1 MKKTNEDTSSSYY
14 YYNDNN
20 NNMNNKN
27 TVGNSVNS
35 NNIDNSNNN
44 NNNYYYISKSKN
56 KNNNNDY
63 KDDNNKNEMI
73 NSIVIS
79 GWPAVGKTTMAS
91 EIAKEFKFK
100 LYNGGDILKMLARDK
115 GYSVSRNDWWDTEE
129 AKRFMADRKT
139 DPNFDKQVDNKLVE
153 IVKTEKAVITS
164 YTLPWLVEGPVKF
177 WLKGSQLNRAK
188 RMANRDNLSLKE
200 AQKVVKMRDEE
211 NKAIY
216 RRLYQF
222 EFGQDLTV
230 FDFSIN
236 TDLICLNS
244 LVKVSIDIIK
254 NIIANGEAKGQ

>member
-1 MKKTNEDTSSSYY
+1 MEKTNENTTSYKQYDNECSN
-14 YYNDNN
+14 NDNDHN
-20 NNMNNKN
+20 H
-27 TVGNSVNS
+27 
-35 NNIDNSNNN
+35 
-44 NNNYYYISKSKN
+44 SKSKN
-56 KNNNNDY
+56 NIKNNS
-63 KDDNNKNEMI
+63 I
-73 NSIVIS
+73 TSIVIS

-91 EIAKEFKFK
+91 EIAKEFNLK

-129 AKRFMADRKT
+129 AKKFMADRKT
-139 DPNFDKQVDNKLVE
+139 DPNFDKHVDNKLVE
-153 IVKTEKAVITS
+153 IVKTENAVITS

-188 RMANRDNLSLKE
+188 RMANRDNLSFEE
-200 AQKVVKMRDEE
+200 AQNVVKLRDEE

-236 TDLICLNS
+236 TDLMCLDS
-244 LVKVSIDIIK
+244 LVKVSIGILK
-254 NIIANGEAKGQ
+254 NIFTNNEAQAQ

>member
-1 MKKTNEDTSSSYY
+1 MEKRNENSDYY
-14 YYNDNN
+14 YYYDDNN
-20 NNMNNKN
+20 NTSK
-27 TVGNSVNS
+27 
-35 NNIDNSNNN
+35 NNN
-44 NNNYYYISKSKN
+44 NNKYQNIKS
-56 KNNNNDY
+56 DI
-63 KDDNNKNEMI
+63 NNKTNLLT
-73 NSIVIS
+73 SIVIS

-91 EIAKEFKFK
+91 EIAKEFNFK
-100 LYNGGDILKMLARDK
+100 SYNGGDILKMLARDK

-129 AKRFMADRKT
+129 AKRFMAERKT
-139 DPNFDKQVDNKLVE
+139 DPNFDRQVDKKLVE

-188 RMANRDNLSLKE
+188 RMANRDNLPLEE
-200 AQKVVKMRDEE
+200 AQKIVKIRDEE

-236 TDLICLNS
+236 TDLMCLDS
-244 LVKVSIDIIK
+244 LVEISIGILK
-254 NIIANGEAKGQ
+254 NIIANTQTKG

>member
-1 MKKTNEDTSSSYY
+1 MKKTNEDTSSYY
-14 YYNDNN
+14 YNN
-20 NNMNNKN
+20 NNMNKN
-27 TVGNSVNS
+27 NTIGNSVSDNIHQS
-35 NNIDNSNNN
+35 TNDNNISKTKSKNNDDYKDNNN
-44 NNNYYYISKSKN
+44 NKN
-56 KNNNNDY
+56 DL
-63 KDDNNKNEMI
+63 I

-216 RRLYQF
+216 RRLYHF

-236 TDLICLNS
+236 TDLMCLDS

-254 NIIANGEAKGQ
+254 NIIANGEAKGRIE

>member
-27 TVGNSVNS
+27 TIGV
-35 NNIDNSNNN
+35 DNSNNN
-44 NNNYYYISKSKN
+44 NNNNISKSKN
-56 KNNNNDY
+56 KNNNDY
-63 KDDNNKNEMI
+63 KDNNNKNDMI

-236 TDLICLNS
+236 TDLICLDS